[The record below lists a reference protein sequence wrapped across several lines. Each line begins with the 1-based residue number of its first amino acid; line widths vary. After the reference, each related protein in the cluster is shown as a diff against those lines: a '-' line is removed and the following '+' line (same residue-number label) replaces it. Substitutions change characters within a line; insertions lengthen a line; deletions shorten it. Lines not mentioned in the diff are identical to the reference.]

1 MRIRINNLFFVA
13 IAFMGII
20 ISNSQVVLAIGKASV
35 IQYLSYLVLILC
47 IVNDLLKNNKHIV
60 VYKLG
65 YLFLIIF
72 LFTIGIC
79 QQILPITTKIYLSIS
94 MMIISVLAT
103 LPISLIKDIDDFRRI
118 SNHLLFA
125 LFITSILGIMMGAT
139 MFTGAVEGIGF
150 SQGFNGGLTHK
161 NFFGITILMGFVL
174 TYLAYKYGS
183 YKRTDRFILGLE
195 LFLILISNTRSVY
208 LILLLFLFLVN
219 LDKIKIEQRQWST
232 LKYISMLFCAIF
244 LYYFFGFL
252 ITHSDSYTHR
262 VNGLIN
268 FFEYYRNDW
277 FHLMFGAADLAYGDL
292 TLDYAIRVRRVLGW
306 NGTLEMPLLSIMLK
320 NGFIGLVGYGIVLY
334 KLYRNVRI
342 LKTDNIKTIGK
353 SVFIIVV
360 LSATVENYIVNLSFV
375 FMPICFCLLNSI
387 STMESTINKQLQT

>member
-1 MRIRINNLFFVA
+1 MQADRRKTFGKMRIRINNLFFVA

-244 LYYFFGFL
+244 LYYFFGFFNN
-252 ITHSDSYTHR
+252 T
-262 VNGLIN
+262 
-268 FFEYYRNDW
+268 
-277 FHLMFGAADLAYGDL
+277 
-292 TLDYAIRVRRVLGW
+292 
-306 NGTLEMPLLSIMLK
+306 
-320 NGFIGLVGYGIVLY
+320 
-334 KLYRNVRI
+334 
-342 LKTDNIKTIGK
+342 
-353 SVFIIVV
+353 
-360 LSATVENYIVNLSFV
+360 
-375 FMPICFCLLNSI
+375 
-387 STMESTINKQLQT
+387 